1 MIPLFLLRRKSS
13 MRNELLI
20 VFGVMAV
27 LMALPVVA
35 VLSMTNV
42 KALVGTDSTQSA
54 TLYTDPAYPGDLYE
68 YGQCTYWASLRRI
81 QIGQPIPNNWG
92 NAATWA
98 VRALLAGYKVDHK
111 PSYGA
116 IMQTPDAAG
125 GLGHVAFVESVNPK
139 DGSWTFSE
147 MNHLGWDEVDT
158 RTFSASAASNYSFIH
173 LN

>member
-1 MIPLFLLRRKSS
+1 MIPLLLLRRKSS
-13 MRNELLI
+13 MKNELLI
-20 VFGVMAV
+20 VFGVIVV
-27 LMALPVVA
+27 LLALPPIA

-42 KALVGTDSTQSA
+42 KTLVGSSDDTPQA

-81 QIGQPIPNNWG
+81 QIGQPVPNDWG
-92 NAATWA
+92 DAATWA
-98 VRALLAGYKVDHK
+98 VRALLAGYKVDHT

-125 GLGHVAFVESVNPK
+125 GLGHVAFVESVDPK

-158 RTFSASAASNYSFIH
+158 RTFSASSALNYNFI
-173 LN
+173 